1 MRLSFYHLLLVIFS
15 ITISVSCQQAEQFD
29 TPQKVELT
37 LNAHIGQTRSGF
49 GELSGNAYPS
59 VWSGKE
65 TFSALLEDGW
75 NDYYSYSTYTNNGQ
89 KGSTANLKFSFN
101 APLPESGFLYICS
114 PSESISIVNSSF
126 KVNVPTEQTPETYS
140 VDPKAHI
147 LKAEIPNAI
156 PGEEIDVT
164 FEHAVSYGRMT
175 LTNLSLPSGA
185 MIDYVELTLGSK
197 TYTLHADNV
206 VKKVFW
212 FACDNKGTVNNMSI
226 TVVDTNKRKYTKSAS
241 RSIEFDHGEITQ
253 FTINM
258 NGISGWADNEVKPL
272 EKPNNIVVAHRGAYK
287 AYSGNGAVPHN
298 SLASL
303 RRAISLGCYGSECD
317 IYWTKDNNVV
327 VVHANSET
335 CKINDLYP
343 WESTVAQ
350 IQASKKLSN
359 GETIPTL
366 QDYLE
371 VLIKE
376 SKCTKLVLD
385 IKNITEVV
393 TTVNAQTRASYC
405 IKACK
410 RAIEIIQQM
419 GAQEYVE
426 FICTGNSTVMTG
438 CAPLCEAAKIE
449 IGWMANESAST
460 YKSKGTN
467 YNYAYHWANLSLEY
481 MNDGIIYDGYTTEQG
496 KRTIDEFVNKGI
508 AISVYNVDTE
518 EQMTYYVKNAG
529 KLKCI
534 CTNYPKTLLNKM
546 GK

>member
-1 MRLSFYHLLLVIFS
+1 MRAPVHCLLLAIFA
-15 ITISVSCQQAEQFD
+15 ITLSVSCQQEEQFD

-37 LNAHIGQTRSGF
+37 LNANIGQTRSGF
-49 GELSGNAYPS
+49 GELNGNAYPS

-65 TFSALLEDGW
+65 TFNALLEDGW
-75 NDYYSYSTYTNNGQ
+75 NDYYSASSCTNDGQ
-89 KGSTANLKFSFN
+89 KGSTAKLKFVFD
-101 APLPESGFLYICS
+101 APLPENGCLYICS
-114 PSESISIVNSSF
+114 PAESISIGNSLF
-126 KVNVPTEQTPETYS
+126 KVNVPTVQTPETYS

-147 LKAEIPNAI
+147 LKARVSDVNLN
-156 PGEEIDVT
+156 EELDIT

-175 LTNLSLPSGA
+175 LTNLSLTGGA

-197 TYTLHADNV
+197 TYTLNAIKV
-206 VKKVFW
+206 IKKVFW
-212 FACDNKGTVNNMSI
+212 FACDNNGYVNNMSI
-226 TVVDTNKRKYTKSAS
+226 TVVDTNGRKYTKSAS
-241 RSIEFDHGEITQ
+241 KSIEFKHGEITQ

-258 NGISGWADNEVKPL
+258 DGIAGWLDGEAKPL
-272 EKPNNIVVAHRGAYK
+272 QKANNIVVAHRGAYK
-287 AYSGNGAVPHN
+287 AYSGNGALPHN
-298 SLASL
+298 SIASL

-327 VVHANSET
+327 VVHADSKT
-335 CKINDLYP
+335 CKINGLYP

-350 IQASKKLSN
+350 LRNAGKLSN
-359 GETIPTL
+359 GEQLPTL

-371 VLIKE
+371 VLIEE

-385 IKNITEVV
+385 IKNITVPD
-393 TTVNAQTRASYC
+393 TISDSKRASYC
-405 IKACK
+405 INACK

-449 IGWMANESAST
+449 IGWMANEPAST
-460 YKSKGTN
+460 YKRKKGTN

-481 MNDGIIYDGYTTEQG
+481 MNDGILYDDNTAEQG

-508 AISVYNVDTE
+508 AISVYNVDTD
-518 EQMTYYVKNAG
+518 EQMNYYIQNAS
-529 KLKCI
+529 KLRCI
-534 CTNYPKTLLNKM
+534 CTNYPKTLLDKM

>member
-1 MRLSFYHLLLVIFS
+1 MRGYFYRILLVIFS

-65 TFSALLEDGW
+65 TFNALLEDGW
-75 NDYYSYSTYTNNGQ
+75 NDYYSSSTCTNDGQ
-89 KGSTANLKFSFN
+89 KGSSAKLKFLFD
-101 APLPESGFLYICS
+101 APLPESGSLYICS
-114 PSESISIVNSSF
+114 PAESITVGNSSF

-147 LKAEIPNAI
+147 LKARVSDVNLN
-156 PGEEIDVT
+156 EEIDIT

-175 LTNLSLPSGA
+175 LTNLSLKDNA
-185 MIDYVELTLGSK
+185 MIDYVELTLGDK
-197 TYTLHADNV
+197 TYTLHAIKV
-206 VKKVFW
+206 IKKVFW
-212 FACDNKGTVNNMSI
+212 FACDNKGYVNNMSI
-226 TVVDTNKRKYTKSAS
+226 TVVDTNGRKYTKSAS
-241 RSIEFDHGEITQ
+241 KSIEFDHGEITQ

-258 NGISGWADNEVKPL
+258 DGIVGWLDGEVKPL
-272 EKPNNIVVAHRGAYK
+272 QKPNNIVVAHRGAYK
-287 AYSGNGAVPHN
+287 AYSGNGALPHN
-298 SLASL
+298 SIASL

-317 IYWTKDNNVV
+317 IYWTKDNNVIV
-327 VVHANSET
+327 AHADSN
-335 CKINDLYP
+335 CKINGLYP
-343 WESTVAQ
+343 WEKTAAE
-350 IQASKKLSN
+350 IQASQKLSN

-371 VLIKE
+371 VLIRE

-385 IKNITEVV
+385 IKNITVP
-393 TTVNAQTRASYC
+393 TSISDSKRAGYC
-405 IKACK
+405 INACK
-410 RAIEIIQQM
+410 RAIEIAQQM
-419 GAQEYVE
+419 GATTHIE

-460 YKSKGTN
+460 YKNKGTN
-467 YNYAYHWANLSLEY
+467 YKYAYHWANLSLEH
-481 MNDGIIYDGYTTEQG
+481 MNDGIIYDGYTKEQG
-496 KRTIDEFVNKGI
+496 SRTIDEFVNKGI
-508 AISVYNVDTE
+508 AISVYNVDTD
-518 EQMTYYVKNAG
+518 EQMNYYIQNAS
-529 KLKCI
+529 KLRCI

>member
-15 ITISVSCQQAEQFD
+15 ITISVSCQQEEQFD
-29 TPQKVELT
+29 TPQKVEFT
-37 LNAHIGQTRSGF
+37 LNANIGQTRSGF
-49 GELSGNAYPS
+49 GELNGNAYPS

-272 EKPNNIVVAHRGAYK
+272 EKPNNIVAHAD
-287 AYSGNGAVPHN
+287 SN
-298 SLASL
+298 
-303 RRAISLGCYGSECD
+303 
-317 IYWTKDNNVV
+317 
-327 VVHANSET
+327 
-335 CKINDLYP
+335 CKINGLYP
-343 WESTVAQ
+343 WEKTAAE
-350 IQASKKLSN
+350 IQASQKLSN

-371 VLIKE
+371 VLIRE

-385 IKNITEVV
+385 IKNITDP
-393 TTVNAQTRASYC
+393 TSISDSKRAGYC
-405 IKACK
+405 INACK
-410 RAIEIIQQM
+410 RAIEIAQQM
-419 GAQEYVE
+419 GATTHIE

-460 YKSKGTN
+460 YKNKGTN
-467 YNYAYHWANLSLEY
+467 YKYAYHWANLSLEY
-481 MNDGIIYDGYTTEQG
+481 MNDGILYGENTSEQG
-496 KRTIDEFVNKGI
+496 RRTIDEFVNKGI

-534 CTNYPKTLLNKM
+534 CTNYPKTLLDKM

>member
-49 GELSGNAYPS
+49 GELNGNAYPS

-272 EKPNNIVVAHRGAYK
+272 EKPNNIVVAHRGAVK
-287 AYSGNGAVPHN
+287 EFGVPDN

-303 RRAISLGCYGSECD
+303 RKAISLNCYGSECD
-317 IYWTKDNNVV
+317 IYWTKDNNVIV
-327 VVHANSET
+327 AHANSE
-335 CKINDLYP
+335 CKINGLYP
-343 WESTVAQ
+343 WENTVAQ
-350 IQASKKLSN
+350 LRSAGKLSN
-359 GETIPTL
+359 GENLPTL
-366 QDYLE
+366 QEYIE
-371 VLIKE
+371 VAVKE
-376 SKCTKLVLD
+376 GKCTKLILD
-385 IKNITEVV
+385 IKYIGYP
-393 TTVNAQTRASYC
+393 TTLSEKTRASYC
-405 IKACK
+405 INACR
-410 RAIEIIQQM
+410 RAIEI
-419 GAQEYVE
+419 AQSMKATEYIE
-426 FICTGNSTVMTG
+426 FICTGYESVMVNG
-438 CAPLCEAAKIE
+438 CDKLCETAKIP
-449 IGWMANESAST
+449 IGWMANRSAST
-460 YKSKGTN
+460 YKSKSSG
-467 YNYAYHWANLSLEY
+467 YSYAYRWANLSLEY
-481 MNDGIIYDGYTTEQG
+481 MNDGILYGDNTEEQG
-496 KRTIDEFVNKGI
+496 SRTITEFVNNGI
-508 AISVYNVDTE
+508 TLSVYNVDTDK
-518 EQMTYYVKNAG
+518 QMTYYINNAS

-534 CTNYPKTLLNKM
+534 CTNYPRKLLTKM
-546 GK
+546 GKL